1 MSTDRGKG
9 KKGGSGGGGTSLGV
23 RRAQKGGGGEEKRK
37 RSRGM
42 AQVGLGYSTVV
53 QDVELG
59 RGGNNNCL
67 CHELLP
73 LSPPPP
79 PSAHSNSRLKI
90 KKSMKKRTEKGFSQ
104 CRAVKGGGKKF
115 AEMCC
120 TKMGGGSLELD
131 LNILL
136 AWSFL
141 PSFPPSRASSCFRG
155 ERKEEDIEGGG
166 EKGKVKS
173 GTDGE
178 RRGGGRGGGDF
189 FPLPCASLAY
199 AYTKRAFI

>member
-1 MSTDRGKG
+1 
-9 KKGGSGGGGTSLGV
+9 
-23 RRAQKGGGGEEKRK
+23 
-37 RSRGM
+37 M

-104 CRAVKGGGKKF
+104 CRAVKGGGRN
-115 AEMCC
+115 
-120 TKMGGGSLELD
+120 SLRCAVRKWEEGA
-131 LNILL
+131 LNSI
-136 AWSFL
+136 
-141 PSFPPSRASSCFRG
+141 
-155 ERKEEDIEGGG
+155 
-166 EKGKVKS
+166 
-173 GTDGE
+173 
-178 RRGGGRGGGDF
+178 
-189 FPLPCASLAY
+189 
-199 AYTKRAFI
+199 